1 MDDIIQKIIDIEKNA
16 QAIVDE
22 AREERR
28 AYEQTMESEIGSF
41 RENTEREY
49 KAKADRYAAQMKRDA
64 DEAVRFIDENARQ
77 KIEQMREITA
87 VKKGEWIERLYNGI
101 LFGGAGGDVNGG
113 KAGGGAGRRRR
124 GSHTAA

>member
-1 MDDIIQKIIDIEKNA
+1 
-16 QAIVDE
+16 
-22 AREERR
+22 
-28 AYEQTMESEIGSF
+28 MESEIGSF

-77 KIEQMREITA
+77 KIEQMRETAA

-101 LFGGAGGDVNGG
+101 LFGEAGGADSNVNSG
-113 KAGGGAGRRRR
+113 KAGGAEGEK
-124 GSHTAA
+124 